1 MNYKQIAT
9 QSGSVQLIDVM
20 GSALSVVNSAR
31 VSMGKRAE
39 EMSDKDWR
47 LIDYLWSHEHTSPFR
62 HVQFQFHLSAPIFV
76 LRQWMKH
83 QVGCAWNEIS
93 GRYVEFNNQYWSPD
107 AWRAQSSSV
116 KQGSAGPMADDDA
129 LRAEMI
135 YSRAIEASHAAYE
148 ELLRAGV
155 CKEQAR
161 AVLPVSLMSEC
172 YWTCSLHAL
181 IHFLRQRL
189 DSHAQAE
196 IRAYAEAVR
205 ESVEQVEGMSR
216 LLASTL

>member
-1 MNYKQIAT
+1 
-9 QSGSVQLIDVM
+9 
-20 GSALSVVNSAR
+20 
-31 VSMGKRAE
+31 
-39 EMSDKDWR
+39 
-47 LIDYLWSHEHTSPFR
+47 
-62 HVQFQFHLSAPIFV
+62 
-76 LRQWMKH
+76 MKH

-116 KQGSAGPMADDDA
+116 KQGSAGPMGEDDA
-129 LRAEMI
+129 LRAELI